1 MFLDFHSPKKN
12 PKYNFRK
19 GASMLKKH
27 SFIMMV
33 LWVLCFSGVAFGA
46 VPFHE
51 GKTIRI
57 IVGFSAGGGFDAYAR
72 VIARHFGKH
81 IAGSPKVIVENM
93 TGAGSL
99 VSANHLYK
107 VAKPDGLTI
116 GHFNGGLFFN
126 QVLGQP
132 GIEFD
137 AKKFGFI
144 GAAAKEECVCILSKA
159 SGVMTVNRWVDSKVP
174 VKLGGLGPGANIDN
188 SIRILKA
195 SSGLPI
201 QLVSGYKG
209 TADIRLAVESGELQ
223 GACWGWETIRT
234 TWRSALQSG
243 DVVPV
248 LQMVEKPFP
257 DLASVPLAI
266 NLAKTNEGRQ
276 MIEVGV
282 HNPSIFSRPFVL
294 PPGIPKDQ
302 LEVFRNAFQEMFKDP
317 DFIAEIEKTKLDIAP
332 VTGEELERR
341 VGRLF
346 ELDSAFLNKM
356 KDILYK

>member
-1 MFLDFHSPKKN
+1 
-12 PKYNFRK
+12 
-19 GASMLKKH
+19 MLTKLL
-27 SFIMMV
+27 SLIMG
-33 LWVLCFSGVAFGA
+33 LWIVCFSSMAFGA
-46 VPFHE
+46 SPFYE

-72 VIARHFGKH
+72 VIARHIGKH
-81 IAGSPKVIVENM
+81 IPRSPKVIVENM

-99 VSANHLYK
+99 ISANHLYK
-107 VAKPDGLTI
+107 VAKPDGLTM

-137 AKKFGFI
+137 AQKFRFI

-159 SGVMTVNRWVDSKVP
+159 SGVMTVNQWMDSKVP
-174 VKLGGLGPGANIDN
+174 LKLGGLGPGAHIDN

-195 SSGLPI
+195 STGLPI

-209 TADIRLAVESGELQ
+209 TAEIRLAVESGELQ

-234 TWRSALQSG
+234 SWRSALKSG
-243 DVVPV
+243 DVIPI

-257 DLASVPLAI
+257 DLPGVPLAI

-276 MIEVGV
+276 LIEVGV
-282 HNPSIFSRPFVL
+282 HSASTLSRPFVL
-294 PPGIPKDQ
+294 PPGTPKDQ
-302 LEVFRNAFQEMFKDP
+302 LEILRNAFQETLNDAEFL
-317 DFIAEIEKTKLDIAP
+317 AEIEKAKLDIAP
-332 VTGEELERR
+332 VTGEDLEKR
-341 VGRLF
+341 VARLF
-346 ELDSAFLNKM
+346 ELDSAFLTKM